1 MEKSVNTISKSKF
14 IKLSSRRQHELLSR
28 LARSGLSDLDFDRF
42 LKRYNELHSWT
53 QLDRYIHPFWLSKKE
68 ALDEYLNFHL
78 NFTSLQTNQE
88 ETGSALSWQPKF
100 EIEVVLD
107 QVRSPYNVGSILRI
121 IDNFGLKGMVH
132 SSPWI
137 SLSHPQ
143 LIKAARGCEKWIPVR
158 LEKDLISYL
167 ENSSLPVIG
176 IENNAPAENLNK
188 DLTYSFFT
196 GKGNLK
202 KDFHILPP
210 DEKTGMNT
218 EEFQIIK
225 LIPKQPHSQVQDVHV
240 WVTKSS
246 LIRRMNL
253 RDLFGTITVL
263 NFSDIEVDKLIG
275 TDEKTLQS
283 LFSFIPPK
291 DTEII
296 EQ

>member
-14 IKLSSRRQHELLSR
+14 IKLSSRRQHELLSG

-42 LKRYNELHSWT
+42 LERYNELHSWT

-88 ETGSALSWQPKF
+88 ETGNALSWQPKF

-167 ENSSLPVIG
+167 KNSSLPVIG
-176 IENNAPAENLNK
+176 IENNDQAEDLN
-188 DLTYSFFT
+188 
-196 GKGNLK
+196 NW
-202 KDFHILPP
+202 LPP
-210 DEKTGMNT
+210 EKC
-218 EEFQIIK
+218 IIILGNESYGIASALQK
-225 LIPKQPHSQVQDVHV
+225 ICC
-240 WVTKSS
+240 
-246 LIRRMNL
+246 
-253 RDLFGTITVL
+253 GTIQIPMYGFKKSMNVTHALAV
-263 NFSDIEVDKLIG
+263 IAHTITKLA
-275 TDEKTLQS
+275 S
-283 LFSFIPPK
+283 
-291 DTEII
+291 
-296 EQ
+296 